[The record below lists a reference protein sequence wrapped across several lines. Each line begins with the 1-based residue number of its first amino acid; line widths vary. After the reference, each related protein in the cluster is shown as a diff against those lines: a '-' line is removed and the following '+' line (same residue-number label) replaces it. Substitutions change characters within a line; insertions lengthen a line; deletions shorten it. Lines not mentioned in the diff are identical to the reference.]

1 MAKMKL
7 AVENVK
13 KLKSHVQ
20 EDYFMKIQNVC
31 QCHMF
36 VMVSKVTLLALYPLI
51 DRGLQSILLQS
62 NIVLRL

>member
-1 MAKMKL
+1 MTTKNVTVFGIALMAKMKL

-36 VMVSKVTLLALYPLI
+36 VMVSKVTLLALYP
-51 DRGLQSILLQS
+51 
-62 NIVLRL
+62 

>member
-7 AVENVK
+7 VVENVK
-13 KLKSHVQ
+13 KLKSHVL

-36 VMVSKVTLLALYPLI
+36 VMVSKVTLALYP
-51 DRGLQSILLQS
+51 QSIESCNRFCCNLIS
-62 NIVLRL
+62 F

>member
-1 MAKMKL
+1 MTTKNATVFGIALMEKMKL
-7 AVENVK
+7 VVENVK

-36 VMVSKVTLLALYPLI
+36 VMESKVT
-51 DRGLQSILLQS
+51 
-62 NIVLRL
+62 